1 MSVDGI
7 GKKSGLEPPS
17 SVLPTNGEAMSS
29 HAIQGKPAIDVRQV
43 VESGASPDV
52 TAAMPAAGPLA
63 ELQAGRIDVE
73 QYVDL
78 KIQQAT
84 AHLEGIPGVNLVE
97 VQRLLRDKLVEDP
110 TLQRLLRDATGAALP
125 GDDP

>member
-1 MSVDGI
+1 
-7 GKKSGLEPPS
+7 
-17 SVLPTNGEAMSS
+17 MSS
-29 HAIQGKPAIDVRQV
+29 HAVQGKTPIDVRQV

-52 TAAMPAAGPLA
+52 TAARPAAGPLG